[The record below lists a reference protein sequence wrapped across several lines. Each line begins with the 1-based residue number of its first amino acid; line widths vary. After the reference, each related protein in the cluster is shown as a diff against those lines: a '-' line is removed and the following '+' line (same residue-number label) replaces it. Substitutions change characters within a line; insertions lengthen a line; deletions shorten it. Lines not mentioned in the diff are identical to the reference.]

1 MSFVSWGGLPSP
13 PQKLLNVHWRDQV
26 AAVVPEAGLVVG
38 NGRSYG
44 DVGLSSN
51 GTVATLRG
59 LNRVLA
65 FDRKSGVL
73 RCEAGATLGQL
84 LNLVLPA
91 GWRLPVLPGTQFVTV
106 AGAIAN
112 DIHGKNHHHSGTFGR
127 HVRNFSLQ
135 RSSGDVLLCSPDE
148 NSDWFQATIAGL
160 GLTGIIVEVELQ
172 LVPAAGAWLDTENIK
187 FSNLEEFFELSR
199 ESDRDFEYSVAWID
213 CLSKSTRGH
222 FSRASHSSRDQPAG
236 PGAGFNIHFTPPWSP
251 VNRLTLR
258 AFNSLYFHRQLARRS
273 QGVESLYSWFFPL
286 DRIGQWNRLYGRSGF
301 RQYQCVVTPEA
312 VPELLAVI
320 RDSGQGSFLAV
331 LKMFGDLESP
341 GLLSFP
347 RPGATLALDFP
358 WRDHVTLDLFKRL
371 DEIVASCEGAL
382 YPAKD
387 AHMSGA
393 DFRRAYPAWE
403 TLEKY
408 RDPALKS
415 LLWQRVTED
424 S

>member
-1 MSFVSWGGLPSP
+1 MSFLSWGGLPTP
-13 PQKLLNVHWRDQV
+13 PQKLLQVHWRDEA

-51 GTVATLRG
+51 GTVATLQAV
-59 LNRVLA
+59 NRVLA
-65 FDRKSGVL
+65 FDRKTGVL

-91 GWRLPVLPGTQFVTV
+91 GWCLPVLPGTQFVTV

-127 HVRNFSLQ
+127 HIRSFSLQ
-135 RSSGDVLLCSPDE
+135 RSSGEVLLCSPDE
-148 NSDWFQATIAGL
+148 NYDWFQASIAGL

-172 LVPAAGAWLDTENIK
+172 LVPVAGAWLETENIK
-187 FSNLEEFFELSR
+187 FSCLEEFFELSR

-213 CLSKSTRGH
+213 CLSKAVRGH
-222 FSRASHSSRDQPAG
+222 FSRANHSSRDQPTG
-236 PGAGFNIHFTPPWSP
+236 PGSAFNIPFAPPLSP
-251 VNRLTLR
+251 INQLTLR
-258 AFNSLYFHRQLARRS
+258 AFNGLYFHRQRAQRLRR
-273 QGVESLYSWFFPL
+273 VESLYSWFFPL
-286 DRIGQWNRLYGRSGF
+286 DRVGQWNKLYGRKGF
-301 RQYQCVVTPEA
+301 RQYQCVVTPEV

-320 RDSGQGSFLAV
+320 RGSGQGSFLAV

-347 RPGATLALDFP
+347 RPGVTLALDFP
-358 WRDHVTLDLFKRL
+358 WRDHLTLDLFKRL
-371 DEIVASCEGAL
+371 DELVASCDGAL

-403 TLEKY
+403 ILEQY
-408 RDPALKS
+408 RDPAFKS
-415 LLWQRVTED
+415 LFWQRVMEG